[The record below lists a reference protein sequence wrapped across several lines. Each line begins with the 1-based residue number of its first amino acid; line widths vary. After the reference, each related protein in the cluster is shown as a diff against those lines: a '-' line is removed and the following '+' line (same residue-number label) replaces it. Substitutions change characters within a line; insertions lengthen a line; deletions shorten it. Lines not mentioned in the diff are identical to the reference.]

1 MNKKVA
7 LKLVGL
13 DGNAYSLMG
22 AFQRAARQQ
31 GWTKD
36 EIKVVLDQCTSGD
49 YDNLLRTLV
58 DNTESPADNDLDE
71 NDEMLDDDDLDH
83 KHPSPECK
91 HLGFGIWDCG
101 VTDQH

>member
-31 GWTKD
+31 GWSPA
-36 EIKVVLDQCTSGD
+36 EIKVVMDECMSGD
-49 YDNLLRTLV
+49 YNHLLATLS
-58 DNTESPADNDLDE
+58 DNTEWP
-71 NDEMLDDDDLDH
+71 DDDDEDDFCAF
-83 KHPSPECK
+83 EYNAM
-91 HLGFGIWDCG
+91 
-101 VTDQH
+101 TDEDDDENED